1 MRTMA
6 EIMLDKFERYDREK
20 IMADKLKILDDSELH
35 VSKKLSF
42 YKTGSYDMTKAAF
55 VKNGEVDKMDMMGL
69 KVELPEGKKKEEN
82 LKEETKEEIVMED
95 NSEIEL

>member
-1 MRTMA
+1 
-6 EIMLDKFERYDREK
+6 
-20 IMADKLKILDDSELH
+20 MADKLKILDDSELH

-55 VKNGEVDKMDMMGL
+55 VKKGEVDKMDMMGL

-82 LKEETKEEIVMED
+82 LKEEIKEEAKEEIVKD
-95 NSEIEL
+95 DTEIEL